1 MTISETT
8 TGPVLRIEDLSL
20 ALPGSGDRPFA
31 IQGLSL
37 TVERG
42 ETLCVVGESGSGKSM
57 TALAAM
63 GLLPRSVKAT
73 SGTIKLEG
81 RDLLALSDGEMRDVR
96 GREVSMIFQEPM
108 TSLNPVM
115 RVADQ
120 IIETFE
126 AHGALDRRRRQERT
140 IELITEVGLP
150 DPQAIARAYPHE
162 LSGGQRQRVMI
173 AMALA
178 MEPKLIIADEPTT
191 ALDVT
196 TQAQILRLLDNL
208 RKKHGTAVLFITHD
222 FGVVAEIADRVA
234 VLQHGI
240 CVETGPVEAVLRNP
254 QHEYTKRLL
263 AAVPSLDPPPPKD
276 LTGATEA
283 FQVAHLSKT
292 YRGRGFFRKGR
303 EVRAAEDVSFT
314 IKRGETLGLVG
325 ESGSGKSTVGRCV
338 MRLIEPDTG
347 TIKVG
352 DVAIEGLTQRQFR
365 PLRRRI
371 QMVFQDP
378 FASLNPRRT
387 VGRIIAEGPIAQGV
401 SKAEAMAKARN
412 LLDLVGLRAEV
423 ADRYPHE
430 FSGGQRQR
438 VGIARALALEPDV
451 LVADEPVSAL
461 DVSVQAQILALM
473 QDLQKR
479 LGLAILFV
487 THDLRVAAQMCDR
500 IAVMQKGRIVELQP
514 TAALFASPQHAY
526 TKALLA
532 AVPGGHV
539 GGPGAE
545 RLVEE
550 LGIA

>member
-1 MTISETT
+1 MTA
-8 TGPVLRIEDLSL
+8 PVLQIDNLSL
-20 ALPGSGDRPFA
+20 ALPAMADRPFA
-31 IQGLSL
+31 IQNLSL
-37 TVERG
+37 SIAPG
-42 ETLCVVGESGSGKSM
+42 ETLCVVGESGSGKSL
-57 TALAAM
+57 TALATI
-63 GLLPRSVKAT
+63 GLLPRAVKPA
-73 SGTIKLEG
+73 GGAIRLAG
-81 RDLLALSDGEMRDVR
+81 RDLIGLSERAMQDVR
-96 GREVSMIFQEPM
+96 GREIGMIFQEPM

-115 RVADQ
+115 RVQDQ
-120 IIETFE
+120 IAETFE
-126 AHGALDRRRRQERT
+126 AHGALDRKGRAERT
-140 IELITEVGLP
+140 LELINEVGLP
-150 DPQAIARAYPHE
+150 DPAAIARAYPHE

-173 AMALA
+173 AIALA

-196 TQAQILRLLDNL
+196 TQAQILKLIDAL

-240 CVETGPVEAVLRNP
+240 MVEEGPAAAVLHMP
-254 QHEYTKRLL
+254 QHDYTKRLL
-263 AAVPSLDPPPPKD
+263 AAVPSLIPPPPKD
-276 LTGATEA
+276 LAGAPKA
-283 FQVAHLSKT
+283 FQVKDLTKT
-292 YRGRGFFRKGR
+292 YKGRGLFRKGR
-303 EVRAAEDVSFT
+303 EVKAADHVSFD
-314 IKRGETLGLVG
+314 IQRGETLGLVG

-338 MRLIEPDTG
+338 MRLIEPD
-347 TIKVG
+347 
-352 DVAIEGLTQRQFR
+352 EGSIRIGELSIRELSQAQFR
-365 PLRRRI
+365 PQRKRI

-401 SKAEAMAKARN
+401 PKRDAMETARK
-412 LLDLVGLRAEV
+412 LLDLVGLNAN
-423 ADRYPHE
+423 ATDRYPHE

-438 VGIARALALEPDV
+438 IGIARALALDPEV

-500 IAVMQKGRIVELQP
+500 IAVMQKGVIVELQP
-514 TAALFASPQHAY
+514 TAKLFENPQHAY

-532 AVPGGHV
+532 AVPGGRAV
-539 GGPGAE
+539 GATLASAP
-545 RLVEE
+545 V
-550 LGIA
+550 

>member
-1 MTISETT
+1 MA
-8 TGPVLRIEDLSL
+8 VLAIENLSL
-20 ALPGSGDRPFA
+20 SLPTAGDRPFA
-31 IQGLSL
+31 IKDLSL
-37 TVERG
+37 TVEAG

-57 TALAAM
+57 TALASI
-63 GLLPRSVKAT
+63 GLLPRAVKAT
-73 SGTIKLEG
+73 GGAIRLLG
-81 RDLLALSDGEMRDVR
+81 RDLLKLNETEMRQVR
-96 GREVSMIFQEPM
+96 GRDLSMIFQEPM

-115 RVADQ
+115 RVSQQ
-120 IIETFE
+120 IEETFS
-126 AHGALDRRRRQERT
+126 AHGALDLGRRRARSL
-140 IELITEVGLP
+140 ELINEVGLP
-150 DPQAIARAYPHE
+150 DPVAIARAYPHE

-178 MEPKLIIADEPTT
+178 MEPQLIIADEPTT

-196 TQAQILRLLDNL
+196 TQAQILKLLDAL

-222 FGVVAEIADRVA
+222 FGVVSEIADKVA

-240 CVETGPVEAVLRNP
+240 CVERGTAQEVLYNP

-263 AAVPSLDPPPPKD
+263 AAVPSLDPPPAKD
-276 LTGATEA
+276 LTGASVA
-283 FQVAHLSKT
+283 FDVKGLDKV
-292 YRGRGFFRKGR
+292 YKGRGFLFKKGR
-303 EVRAAEDVSFT
+303 EVQAADDVTFA

-325 ESGSGKSTVGRCV
+325 ESGSGKSTVSRCV
-338 MRLIEPDTG
+338 LRLIEPDRG
-347 TIKVG
+347 QIKIG
-352 DVAIEGLTQRQFR
+352 KTQIEDMSQREFR
-365 PLRRRI
+365 PLRKHI

-387 VGRIIAEGPIAQGV
+387 VGRIIAEGPIAQGMSRV
-401 SKAEAMAKARN
+401 EAFAKARK
-412 LLDLVGLRAEV
+412 LLDLVGLKPEAI
-423 ADRYPHE
+423 DRFPHE

-461 DVSVQAQILALM
+461 DVSVQAQVLTLL

-500 IAVMQKGRIVELQP
+500 IAVMQKGKIVELQS
-514 TAALFASPQHAY
+514 THTLFANPQHPY

-532 AVPGGHV
+532 AVPGGLNV
-539 GGPGAE
+539 GTKLGAATAMNHG
-545 RLVEE
+545 EE
-550 LGIA
+550 Y